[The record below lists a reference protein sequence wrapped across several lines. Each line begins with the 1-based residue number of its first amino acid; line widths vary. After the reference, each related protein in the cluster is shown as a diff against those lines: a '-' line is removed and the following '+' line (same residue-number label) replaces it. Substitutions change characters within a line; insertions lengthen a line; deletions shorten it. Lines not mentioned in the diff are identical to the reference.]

1 MSIKNMSIDS
11 RPRER
16 LELVGLANLSNAEL
30 LAIIIGSGSKE
41 KSAIAIAN
49 ELLEKVGS
57 IRKLSRLN
65 LNNIKIKGFMAIYFH
80 YYYLFKR
87 YKQNPMNYK
96 LTPQMRAD
104 LIKMNIYSNEAK
116 LLSKYNI
123 QNSDD
128 LLNLKQ
134 NKSKEIRDLSI
145 TREGLWY
152 RRSKEKD
159 EDKKV
164 EFCNKIAELNSQIE
178 ELSKEVELC
187 RDIQARIP
195 KMKENLKEQKKFED
209 DERKQE
215 RENEYGRRKYF
226 RNF

>member
-1 MSIKNMSIDS
+1 MENANKNYI
-11 RPRER
+11 PRTISLHR
-16 LELVGLANLSNAEL
+16 
-30 LAIIIGSGSKE
+30 
-41 KSAIAIAN
+41 KS
-49 ELLEKVGS
+49 
-57 IRKLSRLN
+57 
-65 LNNIKIKGFMAIYFH
+65 NIKIKGFMAIYFH